1 MYPLPCILGVL
12 LQIMFCSI
20 YKSSKKDEMYLY
32 IARLEVKE
40 SEEPA
45 NPLEVLPEAV
55 RTAFGRATFVMDLEL
70 SEQRKL
76 ARVNVMHVMDSIET
90 KGFFLQMPPEG
101 LINPNAVEPEG
112 LRGA

>member
-1 MYPLPCILGVL
+1 
-12 LQIMFCSI
+12 MFCDI

-32 IARLEVKE
+32 VARTGQTTENE
-40 SEEPA
+40 TQD
-45 NPLEVLPEAV
+45 PLEVVPETIRV
-55 RTAFGRATFVMDLEL
+55 AFGRATFVMNLEL
-70 SEQRKL
+70 SQSRKL
-76 ARVNVMHVMDSIET
+76 ARVNVAHVIDSLET